1 VADSPVLND
10 ETPTLDPTTLEELGL
25 LDVLHRIDQGQPPDA
40 HSRPLRD
47 RLVEAGLAQLD
58 GDDLRL
64 TEAGVERCKGLRHRV
79 AADAEA
85 ALVLQEREKAG
96 QNEIAQKA
104 AEIVMQAEQSQA

>member
-1 VADSPVLND
+1 M
-10 ETPTLDPTTLEELGL
+10 DPTTLEELGL
-25 LDVLHRIDQGQPPDA
+25 LDVLHRIDQGHPPDA

-47 RLVEAGLAQLD
+47 RLVEAGLAELD
-58 GDDLRL
+58 SDGLRL

-85 ALVLQEREKAG
+85 ALVLQERGKAE

-104 AEIVMQAEQSQA
+104 AEIVMQADKSDS